1 MGNNSAF
8 SKIRAILFDVDG
20 VLTDG
25 KIIIDS
31 NGQEIKSFNVKD
43 GQLMQFMRNKGIVFG
58 AISGRQSPALSK
70 RLDELKVEF
79 RRVGVSNKLNCFH
92 EFLQEYNFQASSI
105 CYIGDDIIDL
115 QVLKVCGM
123 PVVPADGSELI
134 LPFAKYI
141 TKAKGGEGVLREVL
155 DKIIKEQ
162 GLLPELIAN
171 S

>member
-1 MGNNSAF
+1 MENNRTF
-8 SKIRAILFDVDG
+8 SQIKAVLFDVDG

-43 GQLMQFMRNKGIVFG
+43 GQLMQFMRTKGIVFG
-58 AISGRQSPALSK
+58 AISGRQSLALSK

-92 EFLQEYNFQASSI
+92 EFIQEYNIQASSI

-123 PVVPADGSELI
+123 PVAPVDASELI
-134 LPFAKYI
+134 LPFASYI
-141 TKAKGGEGVLREVL
+141 TKAKGGEGVLREVI
-155 DKIIKEQ
+155 DQIIKEQ
-162 GLLPELIAN
+162 GFLPELIAN
-171 S
+171 L

>member
-1 MGNNSAF
+1 MENNKTF
-8 SKIRAILFDVDG
+8 SQIKAVLFDVDG

-25 KIIIDS
+25 KIILDS

-79 RRVGVSNKLNCFH
+79 RRVGASNKLSCFE
-92 EFLQEYNFQASSI
+92 EFIQEYHIQASSI

-115 QVLKVCGM
+115 QILKACGL
-123 PVVPADGSELI
+123 PVAPADASELI
-134 LPFAKYI
+134 LPYAAYV
-141 TKAKGGEGVLREVL
+141 TKAKGGEGVLREVI
-155 DKIIKEQ
+155 DKIINEQ
-162 GLLPELIAN
+162 GLLPDLMAN
-171 S
+171 L